1 MDAKKE
7 RCPSMCKLQNN
18 ILEVIVSKAKYKYP
32 KRLQSGEIIFKI
44 IQDSIE
50 ATPVNE
56 DWIGEAS
63 YKATES
69 VLKFIQ
75 NNYRRRIK
83 TTAEPKTITFV
94 CIRCFKV
101 SQVRKNGLMKCATCG
116 SWAVRPEG
124 VSV

>member
-1 MDAKKE
+1 MVKK
-7 RCPSMCKLQNN
+7 R
-18 ILEVIVSKAKYKYP
+18 KYP
-32 KRLQSGEIIFKI
+32 KRIQSGEVIFKI
-44 IQDSIE
+44 IMESIE
-50 ATPVNE
+50 STKVDA

-63 YKATES
+63 YKATEG

-75 NNYRRRIK
+75 NNFRRRVK
-83 TTAEPKTITFV
+83 TPVEQKTVSCV

-101 SQVRKNGLMKCATCG
+101 TEVKKNGLMKCGNCG